1 MTDALLLATGSTV
14 QTVFVAIVLALGY
27 VVIFA
32 LWWFVFREKKQK
44 D

>member
-1 MTDALLLATGSTV
+1 MTDLLPLATGSTI

-32 LWWFVFREKKQK
+32 LWWFVFREKK

>member
-1 MTDALLLATGSTV
+1 MAALLLADGSTW
-14 QTVFVAIVLALGY
+14 QTALVAVVLVLGY

-32 LWWFVFREKKQK
+32 LWWFVFRERK